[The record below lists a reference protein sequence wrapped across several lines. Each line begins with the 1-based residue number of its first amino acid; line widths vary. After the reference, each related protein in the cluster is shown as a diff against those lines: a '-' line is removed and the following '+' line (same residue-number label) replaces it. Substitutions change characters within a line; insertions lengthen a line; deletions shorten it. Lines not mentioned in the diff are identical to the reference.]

1 MLCRQSHAVQRLACG
16 SRCGAYTVR
25 ADAVQDLGI
34 RLSEYLGLSASMM
47 QGSHMV
53 QFFRFLMRV
62 SSSCNLWSL
71 FNKRAFRVH
80 YAGAIRNSFSKP
92 TQEKLTTA
100 HTYEIIHPARKKLCS
115 EIMIISRTVS
125 KLRLA
130 RINEE
135 NRKIE
140 KSKRHE
146 LITQSDIIRV
156 RGLKTEASQT
166 ISPQKT

>member
-1 MLCRQSHAVQRLACG
+1 
-16 SRCGAYTVR
+16 
-25 ADAVQDLGI
+25 
-34 RLSEYLGLSASMM
+34 
-47 QGSHMV
+47 
-53 QFFRFLMRV
+53 MRV

-166 ISPQKT
+166 ISPQKTWISTDRLLVRRQRPCPLEHGENRHHQWKERRRSRRRDGSTFCLTLTRHY